1 MKLNKIIYALSWL
14 PVPED
19 IDERQV
25 NQHLSLCD
33 LAFDRE
39 YNGFKIRVLE
49 SFHYEI
55 IVNHFNMY
63 AILIDKKLY
72 MTKPFYDFLVEK
84 DELDSVVCYFK
95 ICISNGLVV
104 KASEYLDILQY
115 LQELDNDFPG
125 DGLSESEANDMI
137 HDFYKFEDQTE
148 VYFTQSIFKF
158 SIFSYRCYQRGI
170 EFIARKR
177 KLSNSV
183 KQFLVEKHMNY
194 TEKSRKTKA
203 FFVSLGNSK
212 NNDVWNILSI
222 ESLAGDLIGEYKS
235 EIVIDHIRISL
246 KDSIDEVI
254 NKLSAFKPDLI
265 GISVEIGTELLY
277 EELINTIY
285 CKKFHARIV
294 IGGILPTYIPN
305 YFYEM
310 KVFQKLNI
318 IGVIGE
324 GELCLR
330 EIVKLVRG
338 EIEIS
343 KIDNIYYFDYQD
355 NCVKFTS
362 AESVSKDLLIY
373 PPTTYT
379 VKEGRTNILQ
389 FSRNCIFNCS
399 YCSQGPNKK
408 WQSMPYNRMIKN
420 ICSLLKKGVNEL
432 EFVDDEFFGG
442 RSEKYQARIRDII
455 LLFKQVKAKYNTSLS
470 FRIFTNP
477 FIIWKSNDSKNNS
490 AISNLLLELKDIGLK
505 RIYLGIESGSEEQR
519 KRYNRT
525 ESIEECLRSIELL
538 RNIGIEI
545 DVGFIMFDP
554 EMTIQDIQKNVKFFK
569 DNNLLASNTWPFR
582 PLTVTIGTPI
592 YYKLLQ
598 AGLLKKTHEK
608 NNLLSVQYVFK
619 NKEVESVFA
628 YITLMAKTSDV
639 LFYNLKYITKEHN
652 DEHNF
657 NERYYL
663 CKKYVIQNAEIFLDF
678 LDQVSVESYR
688 EKLCVELYWKSI
700 LKLSS
705 LLNDIEE
712 HLNNI
717 ALDDSI
723 VISSFNAAKKNLEGV
738 INAKVQ

>member
-1 MKLNKIIYALSWL
+1 MQLNKIINALSWL

-19 IDERQV
+19 IDETRAH
-25 NQHLSLCD
+25 QHLSLYNEVFSTD
-33 LAFDRE
+33 NDR
-39 YNGFKIRVLE
+39 FKIRVLE
-49 SFHYEI
+49 SSHYEI
-55 IVNHFNMY
+55 TLCHFNVY
-63 AILIDKKLY
+63 TILIAEDLY

-84 DELDSVVCYFK
+84 DEFNSIINYFK
-95 ICISNGLVV
+95 ICISDGLII
-104 KASEYLDILQY
+104 KANEYFEVLKY
-115 LQELDNDFPG
+115 LQELDTNFPG
-125 DGLSESEANDMI
+125 EGLSQNETDDMI
-137 HDFYKFEDQTE
+137 YDFYKFECQTE
-148 VYFTQSIFKF
+148 VYFTKNIFKL

-170 EFIARKR
+170 EFLARK
-177 KLSNSV
+177 KELSNLI
-183 KQFLVEKHMNY
+183 KQFLFEKHMNY
-194 TEKSRKTKA
+194 TERSRKTKV

-222 ESLAGDLIGEYKS
+222 ESLAGDLIGEYKI
-235 EIVIDHIRISL
+235 EIAIDYVRIST
-246 KDSIDEVI
+246 KDSIDEII
-254 NKLSAFKPDLI
+254 NRLSHFKPDLI
-265 GISVEIGTELLY
+265 GISVEIGTESLY
-277 EELINTIY
+277 EELINAIY
-285 CKKFHARIV
+285 HKHIQAQIV

-310 KVFQKLNI
+310 QLFQKLNI
-318 IGVIGE
+318 IGSIGE

-343 KIDNIYYFDYQD
+343 KINNIYYFDRQY

-362 AESVSKDLLIY
+362 AKSVPKKLLIY

-389 FSRNCIFNCS
+389 FSRNCIFNCT
-399 YCSQGPNKK
+399 YCSQGPNKR

-420 ICSLLKKGVNEL
+420 ICLLLKKGVNEL

-455 LLFKQVKAKYNTSLS
+455 LLFKQAKAKYNTSLS

-477 FIIWKSNDSKNNS
+477 FIVWKSNDSKNNT

-505 RIYLGIESGSEEQR
+505 RIYLGIESGSEDQR

-545 DVGFIMFDP
+545 DAGFIMFDP

-598 AGLLKKTHEK
+598 VGLLKKTHEN
-608 NNLLSVQYVFK
+608 NNLLSVEYIFK
-619 NKEVESVFA
+619 NKEVESVFS
-628 YITLMAKTSDV
+628 YVTLMAQTSDI

-652 DEHNF
+652 NEHNF
-657 NERYYL
+657 NERYCL

-678 LDQVSVESYR
+678 LDQVSVDSYR
-688 EKLCVELYWKSI
+688 EELCKELYWKS
-700 LKLSS
+700 LSKLSI

-712 HLNNI
+712 HLNII
-717 ALDDSI
+717 ALDDPV
-723 VISSFNAAKKNLEGV
+723 VISSFNMAKKNLEGV
-738 INAKVQ
+738 INAKFQ